1 MADSPAT
8 SADLTSIAAEIA
20 SIVEIMQCDVWG
32 SLQPAVGDERIE
44 ALLGDEIDD
53 KWAMELSAQ

>member
-1 MADSPAT
+1 
-8 SADLTSIAAEIA
+8 
-20 SIVEIMQCDVWG
+20 MQCDVWG